1 MSGIKE
7 SESYSK
13 KLENIRNLHMYTELL
28 NLWNINRFKS
38 HKITV
43 KIP

>member
-1 MSGIKE
+1 MTFMSGIKE

-28 NLWNINRFKS
+28 NL
-38 HKITV
+38 
-43 KIP
+43 